1 MLSKL
6 LDLLAI
12 DDDDDDGIS
21 AINRL
26 VDAFRDD
33 ASSVAQ
39 RLHLVAPLSRYFDE
53 NPPALC
59 LHILVQPPIDENM
72 DGLGALPNLTLKRT
86 SVP

>member
-12 DDDDDDGIS
+12 DDDDDDDDGIS

-59 LHILVQPPIDENM
+59 LHILV
-72 DGLGALPNLTLKRT
+72 T
-86 SVP
+86 SYR